1 MKYCPYCGADIID
14 GAVSF
19 CVECGK
25 ELPVRKQ
32 KENQET
38 IPERKPPG
46 TKKKKSKKKK
56 QTPIS
61 DAELRS
67 EYDEGYD
74 GYYEDLLPVDDALN
88 TTTDR
93 LLAQEFTSPERVYLK
108 EIAERIEKYPVDKRI
123 LACEGFKTYL
133 DSLEKFSG
141 M

>member
-32 KENQET
+32 KETQET
-38 IPERKPPG
+38 TPEKKPSG

-56 QTPIS
+56 SAPIS

-74 GYYEDLLPVDDALN
+74 GYYEDLLPVDDGKVHIG
-88 TTTDR
+88 TDKGLIKKII
-93 LLAQEFTSPERVYLK
+93 LLAAAVLVV
-108 EIAERIEKYPVDKRI
+108 II
-123 LACEGFKTYL
+123 LCVVMMYIL
-133 DSLEKFSG
+133 
-141 M
+141 